1 MALFMPRIC
10 HLFLHSLYYLCV
22 LLALTSV
29 SLETA
34 FNLSRKGSG
43 VLCEKFLLARGD
55 FRLLSETEGPSGVGT
70 TSFHSSSPPLAVK
83 RCILSGNGGSM
94 KRRPERRGTQRSDCL
109 GHRERRR
116 SPRRPLLSQ
125 ISINLK
131 NLHAGKV
138 SDHRAPFLCFE
149 TSESREDV

>member
-94 KRRPERRGTQRSDCL
+94 RRFMTKMKRGGGQEGVGKRNKGDHPHGR
-109 GHRERRR
+109 
-116 SPRRPLLSQ
+116 Q
-125 ISINLK
+125 I
-131 NLHAGKV
+131 
-138 SDHRAPFLCFE
+138 
-149 TSESREDV
+149 

>member
-43 VLCEKFLLARGD
+43 VLCEKFLLACGD

-83 RCILSGNGGSM
+83 RCILSGGGGSM
-94 KRRPERRGTQRSDCL
+94 RRRPERRGTQRSDL
-109 GHRERRR
+109 PWPPREETQPPEA
-116 SPRRPLLSQ
+116 SALS
-125 ISINLK
+125 
-131 NLHAGKV
+131 NLHKPKTSPCGKGQ
-138 SDHRAPFLCFE
+138 
-149 TSESREDV
+149 